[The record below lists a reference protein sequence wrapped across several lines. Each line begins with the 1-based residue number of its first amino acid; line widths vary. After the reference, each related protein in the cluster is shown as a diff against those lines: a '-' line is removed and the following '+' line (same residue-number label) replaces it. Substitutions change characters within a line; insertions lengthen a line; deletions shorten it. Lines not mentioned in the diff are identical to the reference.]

1 MAYPNDA
8 SSDRGLAA
16 GVPTDRTQ
24 DVKDTARAE
33 AADVKNTAQQAG
45 GDVVASAKE
54 QAGNV
59 VDEAKYQGQRLLD
72 QGVSELRSQASSGQE
87 KIAGIVRSLT
97 DELSEMVRSSNTDGP
112 VAKFASNAEGVGDRA
127 ARWLESNDP
136 QGILDDVRRFAARRP
151 WAFMAIS
158 AGVGLLGSRLVRGLQ
173 GASQDEKQLTGG
185 AGYGASGR
193 PGYAQ
198 ADTARDAGYP
208 AGAGYVQDPTY
219 DRDTPYGQGT
229 GFGQGADGVRS
240 EVSGPAERKLSGE
253 RDTSE
258 PTVGGDAYPTEGTGT
273 NEGRA
278 VIDPTGRTNLTGGA
292 DDLR

>member
-59 VDEAKYQGQRLLD
+59 VDEATYQGQRLLD

-185 AGYGASGR
+185 AGY
-193 PGYAQ
+193 
-198 ADTARDAGYP
+198 
-208 AGAGYVQDPTY
+208 VQDATY